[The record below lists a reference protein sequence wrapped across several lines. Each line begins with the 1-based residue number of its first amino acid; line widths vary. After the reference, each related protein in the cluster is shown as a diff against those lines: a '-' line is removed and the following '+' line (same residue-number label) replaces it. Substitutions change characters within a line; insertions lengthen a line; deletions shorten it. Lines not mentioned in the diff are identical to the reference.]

1 MVTGEPGSVPRLSNI
16 VGALA
21 AVAVLIGV
29 IDGAPILLDTV
40 FPEPAPAES
49 IPFHRMTICGR
60 SGKLRRYCGVP
71 DDFVGPLED
80 PRAQWNRKVP

>member
-1 MVTGEPGSVPRLSNI
+1 MTRYLLAVSVLLGLSLTGV
-16 VGALA
+16 A
-21 AVAVLIGV
+21 ADIAI
-29 IDGAPILLDTV
+29 DTV

-60 SGKLRRYCGVP
+60 IGKARLYCGVP

-80 PRAQWNRKVP
+80 PRKQWNWKVP